1 MKRRAGPLAVL
12 AACCGLLA
20 CGGETPV
27 PLPLAEVGVFYGG
40 QVQQTKVVEVGR
52 VHPPQLGV
60 RVRWP
65 ENVITSRQDVSLVVE
80 VTRPGAAGRRV
91 VERTELTFKHDRE
104 RVDHLLRLEPEDR
117 LGTWNVRVEHPS
129 ALLADRAILLK
140 PSL

>member
-1 MKRRAGPLAVL
+1 MNRCAASLALL
-12 AACCGLLA
+12 AACCLLA
-20 CGGETPV
+20 CRGETPV

-40 QVQQTKVVEVGR
+40 QVQQTKVVDVGR

-65 ENVITSRQDVSLVVE
+65 NNVTSRRDVSLVIE

-91 VERTELTFKHDRE
+91 VERTDLTFKHDRE
-104 RVDHLLRLEPEDR
+104 RVDHLLRLDPEDR
-117 LGTWNVRVEHPS
+117 LGTWNVRVEHPN